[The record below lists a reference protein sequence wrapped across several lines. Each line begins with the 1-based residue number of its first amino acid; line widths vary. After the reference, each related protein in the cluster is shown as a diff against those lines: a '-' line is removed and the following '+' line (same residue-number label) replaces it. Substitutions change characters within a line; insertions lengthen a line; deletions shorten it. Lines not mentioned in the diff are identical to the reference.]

1 MALDQTQ
8 ISQLY
13 VAIFN
18 RASEGEGNTYW
29 RTHPELDSMGAV
41 ATAMLDTT
49 DAKTYFGSSLD
60 TNQAFIEHIYLNTL
74 NKTSAQDA
82 DGIAYWTGLLDSGM
96 SRGDVV
102 AQLVS
107 VIEDYAPEGPSY
119 NPDDS
124 ATVAA
129 YNQFANRVT
138 VSNYMADTVYGTPD
152 DYATTTAF
160 DKALPVTGDSATVAA
175 AMQRIDDMADDSSTG
190 ILVSIDTGT
199 LETPAGLDA
208 SGDAFIYRDD
218 ASVLTHVIIDNF
230 TADDRISITNAQPD
244 DYSFSNDG
252 SDIHIIFNNQ
262 GTVNA
267 ISLTGVVNSDVL
279 IYDQTSFIAA
289 MGFDPLTS

>member
-1 MALDQTQ
+1 MALTQTQ

-41 ATAMLDTT
+41 AGAMLDTT
-49 DAKTYFGSSLD
+49 DAQTYFGSSLD

-107 VIEDYAPEGPSY
+107 VIEDYAPDGPSY
-119 NPDDS
+119 DPTDT

-160 DKALPVTGDSATVAA
+160 DKDLPVTDDSATVTAA
-175 AMQRIDDMADDSSTG
+175 TQLIDGMADDSGSGTQ
-190 ILVSIDTGT
+190 VSIDTGT
-199 LETPAGLDA
+199 LDTPVDLDA
-208 SGDAFIYRDD
+208 AGGAFIYTDD
-218 ASVLTHVIIDNF
+218 ASVLTHVIIANF
-230 TADDRISITNAQPD
+230 TADDRLSITNAQLE

-252 SDIHIIFNNQ
+252 SDMHIIFNNQ

-267 ISLTGVVNSDVL
+267 ISLTGVVSSDALV
-279 IYDQTSFIAA
+279 YDQTTFIAA
-289 MGFDPLTS
+289 LGFDPFTA

>member
-29 RTHPELDSMGAV
+29 RTHPDLGSMDAV
-41 ATAMLDTT
+41 AGAMLDTT

-82 DGIAYWTGLLDSGM
+82 EGIAYWTGLLNSGM

-102 AQLVS
+102 ARLVS
-107 VIEDYAPEGPSY
+107 VIKDYAPDAPSY
-119 NPDDS
+119 DPDDI
-124 ATVAA
+124 ATVIA
-129 YNQFANRVT
+129 YNQFANRVA
-138 VSNYMADTVYGTPD
+138 VSNYMADKVYDTPD
-152 DYATTTAF
+152 DYARTTAF
-160 DKALPVTGDSATVAA
+160 DKDLRVTDDTATVTAA
-175 AMQRIDDMADDSSTG
+175 RQRIDDMAATSGSGTL
-190 ILVSIDTGT
+190 ISIDTGT
-199 LETPAGLDA
+199 LEAPVSLDA
-208 SGDAFIYRDD
+208 GEDAFVFTDD

-230 TADDRISITNAQPD
+230 TADDRITLTNARPG

-252 SDIHIIFNNQ
+252 EDLYIIFNNQ
-262 GTVNA
+262 GTVNH
-267 ISLTGVVNSDVL
+267 ISLTGVVAGDALV
-279 IYDQTSFIAA
+279 YDQTSFISA
-289 MGFDPLTS
+289 MGFDPFGS